1 MKLAE
6 ALMERAAY
14 QRRLAEL
21 RQRLQQNALH
31 QEGEQTSENPQDLLE
46 EYQRT
51 SKALLTLIV
60 QINKA
65 NHQIT
70 LTDGM
75 SMVEALAL
83 RDSLKEE
90 HAMLADLANA
100 GTPEQARYSRSE
112 IKMISAIDVKA
123 VRKQADDVAKR
134 YRQLDVLVQQANW
147 QYDL

>member
-31 QEGEQTSENPQDLLE
+31 QEGEQTPENPQELLK

-51 SKALLTLIV
+51 SKALVKLIV
-60 QINKA
+60 QINTINNQA
-65 NHQIT
+65 T
-70 LTDGM
+70 LADGTPM
-75 SMVEALAL
+75 IEALAL

-90 HAMLADLANA
+90 HTMLVELANA
-100 GTPEQARYSRSE
+100 GTPDQARYSRSE

-123 VRKQADDVAKR
+123 IRQKADDIAKR

-147 QYDL
+147 QYDI